1 MFYDILQGLCR
12 KRGLTVTAALQ
23 IMGVSS
29 GNISHWKKGR
39 LPKGKTLRR
48 MAQFFDV
55 SIDFLIGDK
64 QRLLAAQQERLL
76 SLFANVPEARRES
89 VLTAFEHLIV
99 SESHE
104 GEITHEV

>member
-12 KRGLTVTAALQ
+12 EHGLSVSAALK

-39 LPKGKTLRR
+39 LPKGRTLRR

-55 SIDFLIGDK
+55 PIDFLIGDK
-64 QRLLAAQQERLL
+64 QKLLAAQQERLL
-76 SLFANVPEARRES
+76 SLFASVPEEKREQILQAFETMIES
-89 VLTAFEHLIV
+89 VN
-99 SESHE
+99 HE
-104 GEITHEV
+104 G

>member
-12 KRGLTVTAALQ
+12 EHGLSVSAALK

-39 LPKGKTLRR
+39 LPKGRTLRR

-55 SIDFLIGDK
+55 PIDFLIGDK
-64 QRLLAAQQERLL
+64 QKLLAAQQERLL
-76 SLFANVPEARRES
+76 SLFASVPKEKREQILQAFETMIES
-89 VLTAFEHLIV
+89 VN
-99 SESHE
+99 HE
-104 GEITHEV
+104 G